1 MRLIVNP
8 GSQERQEFNLK
19 EGPNTIGRARDNDIV
34 ILDQSLSRHHA
45 RIEVGSNR
53 VTITDLQSRN
63 GTWLNGKKV
72 EEGFLTHGDSIK
84 WGDVRCAVVEDT
96 AAIVKELPG
105 DISEI
110 SLETLV
116 ERSQK
121 TSRDRLKILLK
132 VTNLL
137 SSPAPL
143 DALMQTILD
152 LLFQIMSVD
161 RAVILLVNEQTG
173 ELEPRYAKLTDQ
185 SRKDRYSTTI
195 MQYVMEKHVAVL
207 SSDATQD
214 DRFGASNSIHN
225 ESIRSTMCVPL
236 KVRDKMLGVLY
247 VDNLSVPFQFAE
259 QELEFLAGFAN
270 QAAVALENSMLYARI
285 EEQSRIRESE
295 LLRLVDERTKNLS
308 DALIEADHARKEA
321 ERQAEIAELAM
332 AGAKDANMAKG
343 QFLANISHE
352 LRTPLNAII
361 GYSEILEE
369 ETIEVD
375 TTNEL
380 ATDLK
385 KIKAAAKHLLVLIN
399 DILDLSKIEAGKMKL
414 NIETFRIHNLI
425 DEVVSTIR
433 PLVEKHS
440 NQLHVDCADDI
451 GFMRADLTRIRQIL
465 LNLLSNACKFTEG
478 GEIFVSVH
486 REPNVNGDRIVFGVR
501 DTGIGINEEQQ
512 SRLFQPF
519 MQADSSTTRKYGGTG
534 LGLVISRRFCQM
546 MDGDISVE
554 SEPGKG
560 AIFTVRLPAQVQEEI
575 AYRNEEYSR

>member
-8 GSQERQEFNLK
+8 GSQERQDFDLK
-19 EGPNTIGRARDNDIV
+19 EGPNTVGRARDNDIV

-45 RIEVGSNR
+45 RIDVSR
-53 VTITDLQSRN
+53 QRIKISDLQSRN
-63 GTWLNGKKV
+63 GTWLNGTKV
-72 EEGFLTHGDSIK
+72 EEGILRHGDLIK

-96 AAIVKELPG
+96 AAIVKEIPG
-105 DISEI
+105 DLSDI
-110 SLETLV
+110 SLQALV
-116 ERSQK
+116 ERSHK
-121 TSRDRLKILLK
+121 SVSRDRLKIFLK
-132 VTNLL
+132 VTQLL
-137 SSPAPL
+137 SSPTAQ
-143 DALMQTILD
+143 DALMQMILD
-152 LLFQIMSVD
+152 LLFQIMSVE
-161 RAVILLVNEQTG
+161 RAVILLVNEETG
-173 ELEPRYAKLTDQ
+173 ELEPRYAKHADQ
-185 SRKDRYSTTI
+185 SRKDRYSSTVI
-195 MQYVMEKHVAVL
+195 QYVMEKHVSVL

-247 VDNLSVPFQFAE
+247 ADNLSVPYQFAE

-270 QAAVALENSMLYARI
+270 QAAVALENSLLYTHI
-285 EEQSRIRESE
+285 EEQSKMRETE
-295 LLRLVDERTKNLS
+295 LLRLVEERTRNLS

-332 AGAKDANMAKG
+332 AGAKDANMAKS

-369 ETIEVD
+369 EVD

-399 DILDLSKIEAGKMKL
+399 DILDLSKIEAGKMDL
-414 NIETFRIHNLI
+414 NIETFRLHNLM
-425 DEVVSTIR
+425 DDVVSTIR
-433 PLVEKHS
+433 PLVEKHL
-440 NQLHVDCADDI
+440 NQLHVDCSEDA

-465 LNLLSNACKFTEG
+465 LNLLSNACKFTENG
-478 GEIFVSVH
+478 DIFISVH
-486 REPNVNGDRIVFGVR
+486 REPNDAGDWIIFQVR

-512 SRLFQPF
+512 GRLFQPF
-519 MQADSSTTRKYGGTG
+519 TQADSSTTRKYGGTG

-546 MDGDISVE
+546 MNGDIGVE

-560 AIFTVRLPAQVQEEI
+560 ATFTVRLPAQVQEQETE
-575 AYRNEEYSR
+575 APASLRLS

>member
-8 GSQERQEFNLK
+8 GSQEREEFTLK
-19 EGPNTIGRARDNDIV
+19 DGPNTVGRARDNDIV

-45 RIEVGSNR
+45 RIDVGPNR
-53 VTITDLQSRN
+53 VRIIDLQSRN

-72 EEGFLTHGDSIK
+72 EEGVLTHGDSIK
-84 WGDVRCAVVEDT
+84 WGDVRCAIVEDT

-105 DISEI
+105 DISEV

-173 ELEPRYAKLTDQ
+173 ELEPRYSKHADQ
-185 SRKDRYSTTI
+185 SRKDRYSSTI
-195 MQYVMEKHVAVL
+195 MQYVMEKHVSVL

-214 DRFGASNSIHN
+214 DRFGASSSIHN

-236 KVRDKMLGVLY
+236 MVRDKMLGVLY

-270 QAAVALENSMLYARI
+270 QAAVALENSMLYTRI
-285 EEQSRIRESE
+285 EEQSKTRESE

-308 DALIEADHARKEA
+308 EALIEADHARKEA

-369 ETIEVD
+369 ETE

-399 DILDLSKIEAGKMKL
+399 DILDLSKIEAGKMEL

-433 PLVEKHS
+433 PLVEKHL

-478 GEIFVSVH
+478 GEIYVGVH
-486 REPNVNGDRIVFGVR
+486 REPTETGDKIVFRVR

-512 SRLFQPF
+512 AKLFQPF

-546 MDGDISVE
+546 MDGDINVE

-560 AIFTVRLPAQVQEEI
+560 AIFTVRLPANVQEEKTHGQI
-575 AYRNEEYSR
+575 EVNSRQL

>member
-1 MRLIVNP
+1 MRLIINP
-8 GSQERQEFNLK
+8 GAKENQEFNLK
-19 EGPNTIGRARDNDIV
+19 EGLNTVGRARDNDIV

-45 RIEVGSNR
+45 KIDVGPDR
-53 VTITDLQSRN
+53 VRITDLESRN
-63 GTWLNGKKV
+63 GTFLNGKKV
-72 EEGFLTHGDSIK
+72 HEGVLTHGDLIK

-96 AAIVKELPG
+96 AAIVKEIPG
-105 DISEI
+105 DLSDV
-110 SLETLV
+110 SLQALV
-116 ERSQK
+116 ERSHK
-121 TSRDRLKILLK
+121 TVSRDRLKIFLK
-132 VTNLL
+132 VSQLL
-137 SSPAPL
+137 SSPSAL

-161 RAVILLVNEQTG
+161 RAVILLVNEQSG
-173 ELEPRYAKLTDQ
+173 ELEPRYAKYSDQ
-185 SRKDRYSTTI
+185 SRKDRYSSTI
-195 MQYVMEKHVAVL
+195 IQYVMEKHVSVL

-214 DRFGASNSIHN
+214 DRFGASSSIHN

-236 KVRDKMLGVLY
+236 KGRNKMLGVLY
-247 VDNLSVPFQFAE
+247 VDNLSVPYQYAE

-270 QAAVALENSMLYARI
+270 QAAVALENSILYTHI
-285 EEQSRIRESE
+285 EEQSKIRESE
-295 LLRLVDERTKNLS
+295 LLRLVEERTRNLT

-332 AGAKDANMAKG
+332 AAAKDANMAKG

-369 ETIEVD
+369 EAHE
-375 TTNEL
+375 TNEL

-399 DILDLSKIEAGKMKL
+399 DILDLSKIEAGKMAL
-414 NIETFRIHNLI
+414 NIETFRLHNLM

-433 PLVEKHS
+433 PLVEKHF
-440 NQLHVDCADDI
+440 NQLHVDCSDDV

-465 LNLLSNACKFTEG
+465 LNLLSNACKFTENG
-478 GEIFVSVH
+478 DIFLSVH
-486 REPNVNGDRIVFGVR
+486 REPSEIGDWIIFRVR

-512 SRLFQPF
+512 GRLFQPF
-519 MQADSSTTRKYGGTG
+519 TQADSSTTRKYGGTG

-546 MDGDISVE
+546 MNGDITVE

-560 AIFTVRLPAQVQEEI
+560 AIFTVRLPAQVHEQKTETS
-575 AYRNEEYSR
+575 APLSLS

>member
-8 GSQERQEFNLK
+8 GSQERQEFDLK
-19 EGPNTIGRARDNDIV
+19 EGPNTVGRARDNDIV

-45 RIEVGSNR
+45 RIDVSR
-53 VTITDLQSRN
+53 QRIKISDLQSRN
-63 GTWLNGKKV
+63 GTWLNGTKA
-72 EEGFLTHGDSIK
+72 EEGILRHGDLIK

-96 AAIVKELPG
+96 AAIVKEIPG
-105 DISEI
+105 DLSDI
-110 SLETLV
+110 SLEALV

-121 TSRDRLKILLK
+121 SVSRDRLKIFLK
-132 VTNLL
+132 VTQLL
-137 SSPAPL
+137 SSPTAL
-143 DALMQTILD
+143 DALMQMILD
-152 LLFQIMSVD
+152 LLFQIMSVE
-161 RAVILLVNEQTG
+161 RAVILLVNEETG
-173 ELEPRYAKLTDQ
+173 ELEPRYAKHADQ
-185 SRKDRYSTTI
+185 ARKDRYSSTVI
-195 MQYVMEKHVAVL
+195 QYVMEKHVSVL

-247 VDNLSVPFQFAE
+247 ADNLSVPYQFAE

-270 QAAVALENSMLYARI
+270 QAAVALENSLLYTHI
-285 EEQSRIRESE
+285 EEQSKMRETE
-295 LLRLVDERTKNLS
+295 LLRLVEERTRNLS
-308 DALIEADHARKEA
+308 EALIEADHARKEA

-332 AGAKDANMAKG
+332 AGAKDANMAKS

-369 ETIEVD
+369 EVD

-399 DILDLSKIEAGKMKL
+399 DILDLSKIEAGKMDL
-414 NIETFRIHNLI
+414 NIETFRLHNLM
-425 DEVVSTIR
+425 DDVVSTIR
-433 PLVEKHS
+433 PLVEKHL
-440 NQLHVDCADDI
+440 NQLHVDCSEDA

-465 LNLLSNACKFTEG
+465 LNLLSNACKFTENG
-478 GEIFVSVH
+478 DIFISVH
-486 REPNVNGDRIVFGVR
+486 REPNEAGDWIIFRVR

-512 SRLFQPF
+512 GRLFQPF
-519 MQADSSTTRKYGGTG
+519 TQADSSTTRKYGGTG

-546 MDGDISVE
+546 MNGDIGVE

-560 AIFTVRLPAQVQEEI
+560 ATFTVRLPAQVHEQETE
-575 AYRNEEYSR
+575 ASASLRLS